1 MKALVDKIIITN
13 NRYVYEKY
21 KDSTDIVFHEKYKYM
36 EVLELTRDRIHKGH
50 KLLTHPLSGSVK
62 PNETPFKS
70 IMISGDEEDLDM
82 DSLRII
88 EDSILTT
95 RKFLSNAKPVEWT
108 DKVVEDFK
116 TIDLALIDNVINNL
130 K

>member
-13 NRYVYEKY
+13 NKYVYEKY
-21 KDSTDIVFHEKYKYM
+21 KDFTDIVFHEKYKYM

>member
-21 KDSTDIVFHEKYKYM
+21 KDFTDIVFHEKYKYM

>member
-13 NRYVYEKY
+13 NKYVYEKY
-21 KDSTDIVFHEKYKYM
+21 KDFTDIVFHEKYKYM

-70 IMISGDEEDLDM
+70 IMISGDEEDLDI